1 MRVLLLD
8 FGMELRGGQRQVYYL
23 ARALARS
30 ADIEPLAACPG
41 DGKLAALLRD
51 EGLPLLPLPGRS
63 PANPFLYVRL
73 DRMLDGR
80 RVDIV
85 HTHDANAA
93 TFGAVYKLLHDKV
106 RLIHS
111 RRVSYPL
118 RSGLRSWKYRMA
130 DAVVGVSRD
139 IADGMIRAGIPAS
152 RVHAIHSGIDPD
164 RYRPRAER
172 SGGSFLFQSIGA
184 FTPQK
189 GYGVLVRAMAELR
202 GRGLPPW
209 RVRIVGDGP
218 LSGPI
223 REEARSLGVDGLLEL
238 PGRRDSV
245 DMLPDGDALVV
256 EVIKDGP
263 ACHLGTDSC
272 FANLLFRDEEVQRF
286 SLEALYALLEGRNAQ
301 RPEGSYTTYLF
312 EKGREKILKKV
323 GEECTEVIIG
333 AMKGSREE
341 TIYEISDLCYH
352 VLVLMVAEGIT
363 LDDIRAELA
372 SRHVIDHKVKQETMQ

>member
-30 ADIEPLAACPG
+30 ADIEPLTACPG

-51 EGLPLLPLPGRS
+51 EGLPLLALPGRS
-63 PANPFLYVRL
+63 PANPFLYVRP

-93 TFGAVYKLLHDKV
+93 TFGAVYKLLHGGAV

-118 RSGLRSWKYRMA
+118 RPGLRSWKYRMA
-130 DAVVGVSRD
+130 DAVVGVSRE

-152 RVHAIHSGIDPD
+152 RVSAVHSGIDPD

-172 SGGSFLFQSIGA
+172 SGGPFLFQSIGA

-202 GRGLPPW
+202 GRALPPW

-218 LSGPI
+218 LFGPI
-223 REEARSLGVDGLLEL
+223 REEAQALGVAGLLDL

-256 EVIKDGP
+256 PSVDGEGSSGAIKEGWVTGVPVICSD
-263 ACHLGTDSC
+263 LVS
-272 FANLLFRDEEVQRF
+272 NQELVRDEENGLLAAAGDPV
-286 SLEALYALLEGRNAQ
+286 SLAGVMERCLLDADLRRRLVEAGSRSVLDFTDRRMADRYMALY
-301 RPEGSYTTYLF
+301 
-312 EKGREKILKKV
+312 RE
-323 GEECTEVIIG
+323 
-333 AMKGSREE
+333 
-341 TIYEISDLCYH
+341 
-352 VLVLMVAEGIT
+352 LM
-363 LDDIRAELA
+363 R
-372 SRHVIDHKVKQETMQ
+372 

>member
-30 ADIEPLAACPG
+30 ADIEPLTACPG

-51 EGLPLLPLPGRS
+51 EGLPLLALPGRA
-63 PANPFLYVRL
+63 PANPFLYARL

-93 TFGAVYKLLHDKV
+93 TFGAVYKLLHGGAV

-118 RSGLRSWKYRMA
+118 KPGLRSWKYRMA
-130 DAVVGVSRD
+130 DAVVGVSRE

-152 RVHAIHSGIDPD
+152 RVSAVHSGIDPD

-172 SGGSFLFQSIGA
+172 SGGPFLFQSIGA

-202 GRGLPPW
+202 GRALPPW

-218 LSGPI
+218 LFGPI
-223 REEARSLGVDGLLEL
+223 REEAQALGVAGLLDL

-256 EVIKDGP
+256 PSVDGEGSSGAIKEGWVTGVPVICSD
-263 ACHLGTDSC
+263 LVS
-272 FANLLFRDEEVQRF
+272 NQELVRDEENGLLAAAGDPV
-286 SLEALYALLEGRNAQ
+286 SLAGVMERCLLDADLRRRLVEAGSRSVLDFTDRRMADRYMALY
-301 RPEGSYTTYLF
+301 
-312 EKGREKILKKV
+312 RE
-323 GEECTEVIIG
+323 
-333 AMKGSREE
+333 
-341 TIYEISDLCYH
+341 
-352 VLVLMVAEGIT
+352 LM
-363 LDDIRAELA
+363 R
-372 SRHVIDHKVKQETMQ
+372 

>member
-30 ADIEPLAACPG
+30 ADIEPLTACPG

-51 EGLPLLPLPGRS
+51 EGLPLLALPGRS
-63 PANPFLYVRL
+63 PANPFLYARL

-93 TFGAVYKLLHDKV
+93 TFGAVYKLLHGGAV

-118 RSGLRSWKYRMA
+118 KPGLRSWKYRMA
-130 DAVVGVSRD
+130 DAVVGVSRE

-152 RVHAIHSGIDPD
+152 RVSAVHSGIDPD

-172 SGGSFLFQSIGA
+172 SGGPFLFQSIGA

-202 GRGLPPW
+202 GRALPPW

-218 LSGPI
+218 LFGPI
-223 REEARSLGVDGLLEL
+223 REEAQALGVAGLLDL

-256 EVIKDGP
+256 PSVDGEGSSGAIKEGWVMGVPVICSD
-263 ACHLGTDSC
+263 LVS
-272 FANLLFRDEEVQRF
+272 NQELVRDEENGLLAAAGDPV
-286 SLEALYALLEGRNAQ
+286 SLAGVMERCLLDADLRRRLVEAGSRSVLDFTDRRMADRYMALY
-301 RPEGSYTTYLF
+301 
-312 EKGREKILKKV
+312 RE
-323 GEECTEVIIG
+323 
-333 AMKGSREE
+333 
-341 TIYEISDLCYH
+341 
-352 VLVLMVAEGIT
+352 LM
-363 LDDIRAELA
+363 R
-372 SRHVIDHKVKQETMQ
+372 

>member
-30 ADIEPLAACPG
+30 ADIEPLTACPG

-51 EGLPLLPLPGRS
+51 EGLPLLALPGRS
-63 PANPFLYVRL
+63 PANPFLYARL

-93 TFGAVYKLLHDKV
+93 TFGAVYKLLHGGAV

-118 RSGLRSWKYRMA
+118 KPGLRSWKYRMA
-130 DAVVGVSRD
+130 DAVVGVSRE

-152 RVHAIHSGIDPD
+152 RVSAVHSGIDPD

-172 SGGSFLFQSIGA
+172 SGGPFLFQSIGA

-202 GRGLPPW
+202 GRALPPW

-218 LSGPI
+218 LFGPI
-223 REEARSLGVDGLLEL
+223 REEAQALGVAGLLDL

-256 EVIKDGP
+256 PSVDGEGSSGAIKEGWVTGVPVICSDLVSNQELVRGEENGLLAAAGDP
-263 ACHLGTDSC
+263 VSLAGVMERCLLDADLRCRLVEAGSRSVLDFTDRRM
-272 FANLLFRDEEVQRF
+272 ADRYM
-286 SLEALYALLEGRNAQ
+286 ALY
-301 RPEGSYTTYLF
+301 
-312 EKGREKILKKV
+312 RE
-323 GEECTEVIIG
+323 
-333 AMKGSREE
+333 
-341 TIYEISDLCYH
+341 
-352 VLVLMVAEGIT
+352 LM
-363 LDDIRAELA
+363 R
-372 SRHVIDHKVKQETMQ
+372 